1 MRQSGARRSGSVE
14 GGERR
19 VGGSAT
25 GGWLFLTPYG
35 LAGSLRG
42 AVACAPSE
50 LGLLAPNDPSSM
62 EKAWSLALWSVL
74 VCRIA
79 IITDNSKGDGTGT
92 IPRQKGRSK

>member
-1 MRQSGARRSGSVE
+1 MAPRREVGFSWHPTVSRGLSVARS
-14 GGERR
+14 
-19 VGGSAT
+19 
-25 GGWLFLTPYG
+25 
-35 LAGSLRG
+35 LALPQIRG
-42 AVACAPSE
+42 CSP
-50 LGLLAPNDPSSM
+50 PNDPSSM